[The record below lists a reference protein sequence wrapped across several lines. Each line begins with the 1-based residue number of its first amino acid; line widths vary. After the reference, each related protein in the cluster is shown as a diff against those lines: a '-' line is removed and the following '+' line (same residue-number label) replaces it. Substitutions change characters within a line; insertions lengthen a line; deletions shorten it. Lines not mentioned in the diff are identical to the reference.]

1 MQFEYTKSCS
11 TAIVAAW
18 DVTKYCSEAKNSK
31 ASSSS
36 KTHQTQRQPSS
47 QLVQLNEVGP

>member
-18 DVTKYCSEAKNSK
+18 DVTKYRSEAKNSK

-36 KTHQTQRQPSS
+36 KTHTRHRGSRLVSLSS
-47 QLVQLNEVGP
+47 